1 MPHQRRRSL
10 VRNDRVLLE
19 FFQNMDISSYEV
31 MDMRWRFRRLIRF
44 MAVLLIGAVLAFL
57 MLRSRYR
64 EVIRDLA
71 ETQVKNTTSDL
82 TNDAIAKQIADGV
95 IQYDRIVYFEKDL
108 DGRITAL
115 KTNMSEVNRLKTDI
129 LNIIN
134 DEILSLDT
142 SDIGIPLGSLFLP
155 ELLSGK
161 GPSIPVH
168 ILSIRNSDANFV
180 SHFSQAGIN
189 QTLHR
194 LNMEVSI
201 DVAVLVLGE
210 TNSFTMSSEV
220 VVAETVIVG
229 DVPQTFLQTGG

>member
-1 MPHQRRRSL
+1 MRRRI
-10 VRNDRVLLE
+10 RNWLRG
-19 FFQNMDISSYEV
+19 M
-31 MDMRWRFRRLIRF
+31 M
-44 MAVLLIGAVLAFL
+44 VLLILLLVLFIA
-57 MLRSRYR
+57 LRSKYR
-64 EVIRDLA
+64 LVIHDLA
-71 ETQVKNTTSDL
+71 QTQVKNTTSDL
-82 TNDAIAKQIADGV
+82 TNDAIAKQIAIGK
-95 IQYDRIVYFEKDL
+95 IQYDRIVFFEKDL

-115 KTNMSEVNRLKTDI
+115 KTNMTEVNRLKTDI

-134 DEILSLDT
+134 DEILALDT
-142 SDIGIPLGSLFLP
+142 SDIGIPLGSLFFP

-161 GPSIPVH
+161 GPAIPVH

-201 DVAVLVLGE
+201 DVAVLVLGQ
-210 TNSFTMSSEV
+210 TSSFTMTSEV

-229 DVPQTFLQTGG
+229 DVPQTYLQTGG

>member
-1 MPHQRRRSL
+1 MILWRTGIIGI
-10 VRNDRVLLE
+10 VIVAA
-19 FFQNMDISSYEV
+19 FF
-31 MDMRWRFRRLIRF
+31 L
-44 MAVLLIGAVLAFL
+44 
-57 MLRSRYR
+57 LRSRYR
-64 EVIRDLA
+64 DVISDLA
-71 ETQVKNTTSDL
+71 RTQVMNTTSDL
-82 TNDAIAKQIADGV
+82 TNDAIAKQIAAGN
-95 IQYDRIVYFEKDL
+95 IAYDRIVFFEKDL

>member
-1 MPHQRRRSL
+1 M
-10 VRNDRVLLE
+10 
-19 FFQNMDISSYEV
+19 
-31 MDMRWRFRRLIRF
+31 
-44 MAVLLIGAVLAFL
+44 LLILLAAVFLAFL

-64 EVIRDLA
+64 DVIRDLA

-129 LNIIN
+129 LNLIN
-134 DEILSLDT
+134 DEILALDT

-155 ELLSGK
+155 ELFSGK
-161 GPSIPVH
+161 GPAIPVR
-168 ILSIRNSDANFV
+168 ILSIRNSDATF
-180 SHFSQAGIN
+180 SSKFSQAGIN
-189 QTLHR
+189 QTLHQ
-194 LNMEVSI
+194 LTMIVSV
-201 DVAVLVLGE
+201 DVAVLVLGQ
-210 TNSFTMSSEV
+210 TSSFTVNSEV

-229 DVPQTFLQTGG
+229 EVPSTFLQTGGNYESKR